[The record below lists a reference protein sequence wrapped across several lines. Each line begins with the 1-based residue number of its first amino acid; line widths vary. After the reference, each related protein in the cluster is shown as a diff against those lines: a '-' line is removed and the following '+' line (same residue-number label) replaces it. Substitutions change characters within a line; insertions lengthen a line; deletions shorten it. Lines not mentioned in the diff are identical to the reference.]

1 MIRPTSF
8 HRLIF
13 AGILSI
19 LYVNI
24 LPAQQAKPVLR
35 ISENFCISEN
45 EFVLAKMINDYRLQ
59 NNLAVIPLSKSMFYV
74 ARTHIEDLARNRPES
89 EKCGLQS
96 WSDQGK
102 WKPCCYGNE
111 LGKTNCMNDKP
122 KELCGYKGKGY
133 EMIYWGSEEAIPSDA
148 IDVWKST
155 ALTNEMMLNQGK
167 WKNMIWKSVGV
178 GLLNGYASVWF
189 GDETDYLQGIR
200 LCNNDSLI
208 DSKISV
214 SNELPVIEPGQN
226 GYHFFLITGSF
237 KTRKEAEEHINYYIN
252 KGYNNSRV
260 IEKDK
265 LFRIAI
271 ASYHSPAEAQKEL
284 NKLAHL
290 FKGIWILHY

>member
-1 MIRPTSF
+1 MIRSTSF

-24 LPAQQAKPVLR
+24 LPAQLPKYVPH
-35 ISENFCISEN
+35 IPENFCISEN
-45 EFVLAKMINDYRLQ
+45 EFILAKMINDYRIQ
-59 NNLAVIPLSKSMFYV
+59 NNLSVVPLSKSMFFV
-74 ARTHIEDLARNRPES
+74 ARTHIEDLAQNHPDLEN
-89 EKCGLQS
+89 CGLPS
-96 WSDQGK
+96 WSDKGK

-111 LGKTNCMNDKP
+111 SVKTTCMNDKP

-155 ALTNEMMLNQGK
+155 MLTNEMLLNQGK
-167 WKNMIWKSVGV
+167 WKNITWKSVGV

-189 GDETDYLQGIR
+189 GDETEHLHGIR

-208 DSKISV
+208 DSQISA
-214 SNELPVIEPGQN
+214 SDLLPVTEPGQN
-226 GYHFFLITGSF
+226 GNHFYLIAGSF
-237 KTRKEAEEHINYYIN
+237 KTRKEAEEHINFYIKN
-252 KGYNNSRV
+252 GYNDSKI

-271 ASYHSPAEAQKEL
+271 SSYHSQAEAQKAL
-284 NKLAHL
+284 NKLATR